1 MSEEW
6 ALSATLLI
14 SEQSRTM
21 AEQHLISAAE
31 LQHSV
36 SMGTGYY
43 VLALSKQEVYVCE
56 LCLQWPV
63 RLHCSGWHLQ
73 GYWAWK
79 MAET

>member
-1 MSEEW
+1 MPEEW

-21 AEQHLISAAE
+21 AEQHLIRAAE

-43 VLALSKQEVYVCE
+43 VLALSKQEVYVFE
-56 LCLQWPV
+56 LCLQWPNQL
-63 RLHCSGWHLQ
+63 RWPGWHL
-73 GYWAWK
+73 
-79 MAET
+79 